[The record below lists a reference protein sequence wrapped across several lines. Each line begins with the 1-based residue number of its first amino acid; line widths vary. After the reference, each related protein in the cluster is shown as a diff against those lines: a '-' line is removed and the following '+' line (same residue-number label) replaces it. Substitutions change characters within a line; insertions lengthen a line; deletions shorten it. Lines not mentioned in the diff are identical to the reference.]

1 MTEDYGFSDLEEG
14 SLYVYKKGT
23 LREVETDPEDL
34 MKRIKITPDAF
45 VDVTNLQ
52 RGMRKALQ
60 GYRPDISII
69 CSALLANAAQS
80 SEAPNIVRRYV
91 LEMYQRASEDVA

>member
-1 MTEDYGFSDLEEG
+1 MSEDCGFKELEEG

-23 LREVETDPEDL
+23 LREVEADPDDL
-34 MKRIKITPDAF
+34 MKKVKITPDAF

-52 RGMRKALQ
+52 RGMRKELQ

-69 CSALLANAAQS
+69 CSALIANAAQS
-80 SEAPNIVRRYV
+80 QEAPQIIRNYV
-91 LEMYQRASEDVA
+91 LNMYQRVNGDNA